1 MGQPATVESS
11 TGVFDSGAHISS
23 QPHLQR
29 SPGSSSCLVPLSG
42 TCWAW
47 CVAGQ
52 KQHVL
57 SERAEEA
64 TLGDVEGSADAV
76 LDLARRTQLD
86 SVGPVYQQIASRLRT
101 AAAAGTLVPGM
112 RLPPERRL
120 AEAFGVS
127 RMTLRQALD
136 AVQLSGELARAVGGR
151 GGVVV
156 AAKLSQ
162 VNIADLIGLRPQLLR
177 SAKTAEARVVSAETV
192 PAETH
197 VAQALELD
205 EGDTVHR
212 IIRVRFA
219 DNVAVVLERSSF
231 PARDL
236 PGLLDHD
243 LTGSLYRILRQHY
256 RQAPAYATQD
266 LASMLVDGMDAELL
280 EVEPGLP
287 VLQVVR
293 ISSTPRGRPIEHSRD
308 LFRSDQLRVTVA
320 GRIATD
326 EPTTPT
332 SDDAPPLTGDP
343 IIG

>member
-1 MGQPATVESS
+1 
-11 TGVFDSGAHISS
+11 
-23 QPHLQR
+23 
-29 SPGSSSCLVPLSG
+29 
-42 TCWAW
+42 
-47 CVAGQ
+47 
-52 KQHVL
+52 
-57 SERAEEA
+57 
-64 TLGDVEGSADAV
+64 
-76 LDLARRTQLD
+76 
-86 SVGPVYQQIASRLRT
+86 
-101 AAAAGTLVPGM
+101 
-112 RLPPERRL
+112 
-120 AEAFGVS
+120 
-127 RMTLRQALD
+127 MTLRQALD